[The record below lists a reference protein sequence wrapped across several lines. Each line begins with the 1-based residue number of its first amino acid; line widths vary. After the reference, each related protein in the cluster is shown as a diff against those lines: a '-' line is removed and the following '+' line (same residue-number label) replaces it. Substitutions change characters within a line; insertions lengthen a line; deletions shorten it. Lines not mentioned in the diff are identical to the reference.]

1 MNLSISTYELI
12 IERLQTLIQD
22 QAQLLEKQSNQ
33 YDDYVNSVQK
43 IKDTLIEKCSEVS
56 KLKQSLKNYQ
66 DWERIEDYIK
76 KMGRRSAEGTSAVS
90 SSSERTARYVD
101 PKTNLS
107 WVGLFYS
114 LYPSADEFEY
124 HKKGKAKEAIKG
136 LLRSH
141 DLGFDDNGTIFRQH

>member
-56 KLKQSLKNYQ
+56 KLKQSLKHYQ

-76 KMGRRSAEGTSAVS
+76 KMGR
-90 SSSERTARYVD
+90 RYVD

-141 DLGFDDNGTIFRQH
+141 DLGFDDNGTIFRQQ

>member
-1 MNLSISTYELI
+1 MNLSKETWELI
-12 IERLQTLIQD
+12 VEGLQTVIQD
-22 QAQLLEKQSNQ
+22 QARLLEERSHQ
-33 YDDYVNSVQK
+33 YDDYAKSTQM
-43 IKDTLIEKCSEVS
+43 IKDTLIEKCNEVS

-66 DWERIEDYIK
+66 DWERIEDFIK
-76 KMGRRSAEGTSAVS
+76 GMGRR
-90 SSSERTARYVD
+90 YID

-107 WVGLFYS
+107 WERLFYI

>member
-76 KMGRRSAEGTSAVS
+76 KMGRR
-90 SSSERTARYVD
+90 YVD

-141 DLGFDDNGTIFRQH
+141 DLGFDDNGTIFRQQ

>member
-76 KMGRRSAEGTSAVS
+76 KMGRR
-90 SSSERTARYVD
+90 YVD